1 MRIKKIFIIIKER
14 KNETNN
20 KKCNKRN
27 RMCNDWNINC
37 SSITYVIN
45 NNNKYTLLST
55 NRIQMIYKLTP
66 KKSRD
71 VKTLIDAK
79 TKRAAISYFAA
90 LLHLNK
96 EDLLEI
102 FSIR

>member
-1 MRIKKIFIIIKER
+1 
-14 KNETNN
+14 
-20 KKCNKRN
+20 
-27 RMCNDWNINC
+27 MCNDWNINC
-37 SSITYVIN
+37 SSIAYDININ
-45 NNNKYTLLST
+45 NKFSLFST
-55 NRIQMIYKLTP
+55 NRIQMIYKLSP

-79 TKRAAISYFAA
+79 TKRAAISYFAT

-96 EDLLEI
+96 EDLLKN